1 MAAPVSGYPH
11 FIKTS
16 GPLQARRADL
26 IKNILEVFTMTN
38 NEIIINQAIAHGI
51 YTKAEAQAMPAPVS
65 PTQAIPGSRGIR
77 RSC

>member
-51 YTKAEAQAMPAPVS
+51 YTKA
-65 PTQAIPGSRGIR
+65 
-77 RSC
+77 